1 MNRIRPRTTARRSQ
15 AAGAG
20 KTCAA
25 RFAAARLSAAL
36 LLFAL
41 IVAALPALA
50 AAAPAAS
57 GEDVPLIPRRVL
69 FSDPERSTVRL
80 SPDGRWISYLAPADG
95 VLNVWV
101 APVDDPGAAKPVT
114 HDRDRGIAGYGW
126 TYLESHLVYVQ
137 DTAGDENWRVYSV
150 DVTTGETRL
159 LTPAS
164 GVYAQLVAFSPQ
176 HPEEI
181 VVGLN
186 DRIPQ
191 FHDLYRVNLRTGE
204 RTLIEENNGMLAY
217 FLDDDYRVR
226 FAATM
231 TADGGV
237 LILAASEDGWQP
249 FWEISA
255 EDSMTSW
262 PLLLDPSGTKL
273 YLLDST
279 GRETAAL
286 VVLDL
291 ETGSSQVIYED
302 PKADVDELLVHP
314 TERTIQAAASTYARR
329 TWTILDPSIETD
341 LAYLESLDD
350 GELSVV
356 SRTLDDSRWIAAFTR
371 DDGPVRYYVYDREAG
386 EARFLFTNHPV
397 LEEYT
402 LAKMHPVIIPS
413 RDGLELVSY
422 LTLPP
427 WEEREG
433 TIRPSRPLPLV
444 LEVHGGPWSRD
455 AWGYNPVHQW
465 LANRGYA
472 VLSVNFRGSLGF
484 GKTFL
489 NAGNLEWGGKMHDD
503 LIDAVNWA
511 IEQGIADPEKVCIS
525 GGSYGGY
532 AARGGAHLHSRR
544 LCLRRLHRG
553 PLQPGDAPGVDPAL
567 LGAPAGAVRHAR
579 GRPPHAG
586 GPGVPARALAAHLR
600 PPHPK
605 AAPHRPGSQRPP
617 GEAVGVGPD
626 RRGHAGGGDPR
637 HLRALSR
644 RGPRLR
650 PAAQPALLLRCAGG
664 LLPRAPG
671 RPL

>member
-1 MNRIRPRTTARRSQ
+1 M
-15 AAGAG
+15 
-20 KTCAA
+20 
-25 RFAAARLSAAL
+25 
-36 LLFAL
+36 
-41 IVAALPALA
+41 
-50 AAAPAAS
+50 
-57 GEDVPLIPRRVL
+57 
-69 FSDPERSTVRL
+69 
-80 SPDGRWISYLAPADG
+80 
-95 VLNVWV
+95 
-101 APVDDPGAAKPVT
+101 
-114 HDRDRGIAGYGW
+114 
-126 TYLESHLVYVQ
+126 
-137 DTAGDENWRVYSV
+137 
-150 DVTTGETRL
+150 
-159 LTPAS
+159 
-164 GVYAQLVAFSPQ
+164 YAQLVAFSPQ

-427 WEEREG
+427 WAGARKG
-433 TIRPSRPLPLV
+433 RSARARPLPMV
-444 LEVHGGPWSRD
+444 LDVHGGPWARD

-472 VLSVNFRGSLGF
+472 VLSVNFRGSTGF

-489 NAGNLEWGGKMHDD
+489 NAGNREWAGKMHDD

-511 IEQGIADPEKVCIS
+511 VEQGIADPDKVVHH
-525 GGSYGGY
+525 
-532 AARGGAHLHSRR
+532 AAAATAATPTLVGLTFTPDVFA
-544 LCLRRLHRG
+544 C
-553 PLQPGDAPGVDPAL
+553 GVDIVGPSNLVTL
-567 LGAPAGAVRHAR
+567 LETIPPYWAPELELFATRVGDHRTPE
-579 GRPPHAG
+579 GREFLLERSPLTY
-586 GPGVPARALAAHLR
+586 VDRI
-600 PPHPK
+600 
-605 AAPHRPGSQRPP
+605 QRPLLI
-617 GEAVGVGPD
+617 GQGAN
-626 RRGHAGGGDPR
+626 DPR
-637 HLRALSR
+637 VKQAESDQIVAAMQETGHPGHLRALSR

-650 PAAQPALLLRCAGG
+650 PAANRLSFSAVQEAFLHEHLGGRFEPIGDDFEGSSITVPVGAAEIQGLEEALGG
-664 LLPRAPG
+664 R
-671 RPL
+671 